1 MTIVNSHHDNA
12 IWEKAN
18 IAEQSRYMNL
28 NNSDEDIGQ
37 LVSSKQLAESLDDQL
52 INNCFGLTTV

>member
-1 MTIVNSHHDNA
+1 MIIVNSHQNNA
-12 IWEKAN
+12 TWEKAN

-37 LVSSKQLAESLDDQL
+37 IVNSKQLAESLVDQL
-52 INNCFGLTTV
+52 INYCFGLTIV

>member
-1 MTIVNSHHDNA
+1 MIIVNSHHDNA

-18 IAEQSRYMNL
+18 IAEQSRYMNV

-37 LVSSKQLAESLDDQL
+37 IVISKQLAESLVDQL
-52 INNCFGLTTV
+52 LF

>member
-1 MTIVNSHHDNA
+1 MIILIVTK
-12 IWEKAN
+12 IMPFWEKAN

-37 LVSSKQLAESLDDQL
+37 IVISKQLAESLVDQL
-52 INNCFGLTTV
+52 INYCSSLTTV